1 VNSRPQHD
9 SNDDGNPREESHL
22 AGAVCLDRHVDLL
35 CVADRFRHAG
45 SRRHSCRDI
54 LERTVSGDLI
64 TAQGLGICGIRG
76 AAGLLGLATVPFG
89 SGVPGGSAAC
99 CIM

>member
-1 VNSRPQHD
+1 VTPSD
-9 SNDDGNPREESHL
+9 YGSPREESYL
-22 AGAVCLDRHVDLL
+22 AGAVCLDWHVNLL

-45 SRRHSCRDI
+45 TRRHSSHDI

-64 TAQGLGICGIRG
+64 TAQRLGICGIRG
-76 AAGLLGLATVPFG
+76 ATDLLGLATVPFG
-89 SGVPGGSAAC
+89 SGVPSGSAAC